1 MDAGA
6 WMQYGFAS
14 AAFLFGARAL
24 YNFYNTPEPEGC
36 SYLPWPGTS
45 ITSSS
50 VMSAPL
56 MTSLSAGGHAEG
68 RVSSSSNAAAGGGSS
83 DDGSGSNAVT
93 VEDIVVVD
101 CTHPFLPTLSHH
113 KGSNNP
119 AAVKAAD
126 TSTGGCRGGA
136 EECSGGA
143 KERQMIA
150 GAGRGGGGGA
160 AEDCK
165 GLQGSGRGKAE
176 EEEGRGQY
184 VVAGEGG
191 STLLEGRGAAHRHLG
206 TMRWIGQEERGTGRG
221 CALGSVRESCSNAA
235 GTAKQGSVNM
245 GGW

>member
-1 MDAGA
+1 
-6 WMQYGFAS
+6 MQYGFAS

-36 SYLPWPGTS
+36 SYLPWPGTA

-68 RVSSSSNAAAGGGSS
+68 RVSSSSNAAAGGSS

-93 VEDIVVVD
+93 VDDIVVVD

-126 TSTGGCRGGA
+126 TSTGGYRGCRGVGQGLA
-136 EECSGGA
+136 RDGQ
-143 KERQMIA
+143 RR
-150 GAGRGGGGGA
+150 GR
-160 AEDCK
+160 
-165 GLQGSGRGKAE
+165 GLQG
-176 EEEGRGQY
+176 
-184 VVAGEGG
+184 
-191 STLLEGRGAAHRHLG
+191 
-206 TMRWIGQEERGTGRG
+206 MGTGRQG
-221 CALGSVRESCSNAA
+221 RVVRL
-235 GTAKQGSVNM
+235 Q
-245 GGW
+245 